1 MLVYQ
6 RVICEKSILNPS
18 VQLPTLP
25 TWIPGAPPRT
35 FISFVQLRNTRVSA
49 GATEIGLSGSKIVY
63 VYIYA
68 YMYITIYNNNNNNK
82 KMMIIIKQKNKHVLK
97 HLLQNP
103 GVRTCLVRYQHSLFI
118 CKKKNRAAGP
128 SNGDVNF
135 TLSQWIYRKILT
147 GNIRIFP

>member
-82 KMMIIIKQKNKHVLK
+82 KNDDNNKTKKQTRVKTSVAKSW
-97 HLLQNP
+97 
-103 GVRTCLVRYQHSLFI
+103 CSY
-118 CKKKNRAAGP
+118 
-128 SNGDVNF
+128 
-135 TLSQWIYRKILT
+135 LSCPLPT
-147 GNIRIFP
+147 